1 MKKTA
6 LMIRCVP
13 RCGFDSTE
21 VRTVDLDVPRSSD
34 EEQLRHALDAYLRA
48 CGVDQA
54 VYDIAVDDDGFFA
67 VINDEAYSFEW
78 GTPLL

>member
-21 VRTVDLDVPRSSD
+21 VRTVDLDVPQSSD
-34 EEQLRHALDAYLRA
+34 EEQLRYALDSYLRA

-67 VINDEAYSFEW
+67 VINDEAYDFEW